1 MCWVMP
7 PASPATTLAWR
18 MASSNDVLPWSTW
31 PMIVTIGG
39 RGTGA
44 PSSSGRSNRP
54 SSTSDSATR
63 LTEWPISSATSSAE
77 SATVALLSAA
87 RRTRRRDDD
96 LLSRQDQRRTPG
108 DPPPFIL
115 LAAGCAGE
123 RCGRGDPRGDPR
135 HGLGR
140 ARDRRGRHRF
150 AAGKT
155 PSRLVFRLTLEIGF
169 LSAAK
174 FLLALARFGGLAFEA
189 VARLALAPRL
199 GLGLLTAAIPLLARA
214 SIKKSPVARLA
225 LL

>member
-1 MCWVMP
+1 LDRDRLWQNDLARDFFLLVLRAVTFQP
-7 PASPATTLAWR
+7 LRAATE
-18 MASSNDVLPWSTW
+18 
-31 PMIVTIGG
+31 G
-39 RGTGA
+39 RDRTGA
-44 PSSSGRSNRP
+44 LLLARGRAG
-54 SSTSDSATR
+54 DGQ
-63 LTEWPISSATSSAE
+63 

-115 LAAGCAGE
+115 LADGCAGE

-140 ARDRRGRHRF
+140 ARDRRGRRRF

-199 GLGLLTAAIPLLARA
+199 GLGLLTAAILLLARA